1 MSDIKSETLSE
12 TTTFKALDREWTVPS
27 RRHLSHILKLEERH
41 EQGRALTS
49 SFIIKTFLDADQW
62 ADLLALDPDEG
73 QLEVFATEIADA
85 LGVGD
90 SGNSEPSS
98 ASS

>member
-1 MSDIKSETLSE
+1 MSDIKTETLSDE
-12 TTTFKALDREWTVPS
+12 ATFKALDREWSVPS
-27 RRHLSHILKLEERH
+27 RRHLSHILKLEERQ
-41 EQGRALTS
+41 EQGRPLTAT
-49 SFIIKTFLDADQW
+49 FLIQTFLDSDQW
-62 ADLLALDPDEG
+62 SSLVALDPSETE
-73 QLEVFATEIADA
+73 LEEFATKIAEA